1 MKLIKSEMK
10 RECEMERIFSIAF
23 IVIMLLSL
31 IPLATSQSIYCD
43 VSVDADVS
51 KNNYDADE
59 PFRYRYMLDN
69 YEGSWVDC
77 TIEVTLT
84 GPYTPATVYH
94 SIRGIRLK
102 KSHFP
107 GSRYNSPWINVYPPS
122 GGWTPGTHQLRV
134 EVTGTGPRPCI
145 IDREKLRTFTVLGP
159 TPPASVSNLGETS
172 KGTTWILWSWT
183 NPSDSDFSHTEVYIN
198 GVFKAD
204 VNAPGNSYNATGLSP
219 GTTYTIGT
227 KTVDDSGNI
236 NAVLVTDTAVTSTG
250 ADTTPPAS
258 ISNLGETSKGTTWIL
273 WSWTNPSDS
282 DFSHTE
288 VYINGVFKADVNAP
302 GNSYN
307 ATGLSPGTTYT
318 IETKTVDDSGNTNA
332 ALVTDTATT
341 LASAPP
347 STTSSSATGA
357 PIDTYHVDADVYA
370 AGSGFATGTNVD
382 IYVVLDQDWNNGD
395 PIPADVT
402 GSVETVSVVG
412 GDVGPVL
419 VWHAP
424 LVVGEYDIVID
435 ANQNGV
441 YDTSTDGLDSGSPGF
456 VVIDR
461 SCCPS
466 VPVGPDTAAA
476 VPTISPI
483 GAIILVG
490 LLGIMAMGRI
500 RRRFN

>member
-183 NPSDSDFSHTEVYIN
+183 NPSDSDFSHTKVYIN

-204 VNAPGNSYNATGLSP
+204 VNT
-219 GTTYTIGT
+219 
-227 KTVDDSGNI
+227 
-236 NAVLVTDTAVTSTG
+236 
-250 ADTTPPAS
+250 
-258 ISNLGETSKGTTWIL
+258 
-273 WSWTNPSDS
+273 
-282 DFSHTE
+282 
-288 VYINGVFKADVNAP
+288 P

-382 IYVVLDQDWNNGD
+382 ISVVLDQDWNNGD